1 MKCEGEAETKGV
13 GDQVETH
20 AKLTY
25 EMTRDEML
33 KAMGIQELNIG
44 SGGGRVLVLSGEGLK
59 SFSTN
64 CVRTMKKSAP

>member
-25 EMTRDEML
+25 EMTRDDNQ
-33 KAMGIQELNIG
+33 K
-44 SGGGRVLVLSGEGLK
+44 VEG
-59 SFSTN
+59 
-64 CVRTMKKSAP
+64 